1 LNALNSRDS
10 VVGNAELLLILE
22 GTRIPVLDTE
32 LPNDGSVETF
42 LKYGLVAMENPLDDT
57 DQLQEL
63 AVKRIELLY
72 TEMATKGGQK
82 YKEIMQCDENRF
94 DLRLHLDLAS
104 SVGSSGWKNI
114 EAKGRWLPLVE
125 KILGTG
131 YSLVKCG
138 CVHSLPGTGV
148 QYWHSDGVHNGAS
161 ANFGSNNAAPMH
173 ALCVFVLL
181 IDLDMSTG
189 FTEFWAG
196 SHKYSKLLA
205 KKANRPYEVV

>member
-1 LNALNSRDS
+1 LQ
-10 VVGNAELLLILE
+10 
-22 GTRIPVLDTE
+22 LD
-32 LPNDGSVETF
+32 
-42 LKYGLVAMENPLDDT
+42 
-57 DQLQEL
+57 
-63 AVKRIELLY
+63 
-72 TEMATKGGQK
+72 
-82 YKEIMQCDENRF
+82 
-94 DLRLHLDLAS
+94 LDLAS
-104 SVGSSGWKNI
+104 SVGSTGWRNI

-138 CVHSLPGTGV
+138 CRVLLLPEMGV

-161 ANFGSNNAAPMH
+161 ANFGSNNAALVH

-196 SHKYSKLLA
+196 LHKYSKLLA
-205 KKANRPYEVV
+205 KKANRPYPVVRMVY